1 MFYQHGDVLIKNA
14 IIPQGA
20 KKEKVLNKVILAE
33 GEITGHTHVIEDC
46 KEKVETYKH
55 GNIIYMLVKQPV
67 KVKHEE
73 HKSFTIMPGSYEID
87 RVKEFDPW
95 EEEIRRVQD

>member
-1 MFYQHGDVLIKNA
+1 
-14 IIPQGA
+14 
-20 KKEKVLNKVILAE
+20 
-33 GEITGHTHVIEDC
+33 
-46 KEKVETYKH
+46 
-55 GNIIYMLVKQPV
+55 MLVKQPV